1 MKKKASEKTGRAP
14 QKSSRYFRLVIP
26 NLTDYTNSSESQ
38 LQLLKQQTLQFL
50 QQNQKHRHLQY
61 YSIAVQRHLNN
72 VPHLDIL
79 LLYEKSVKNSLNRF
93 DKYIKHGDLT
103 TYRKINECILN
114 YNYKYDKFPLTNLP
128 QDNKKI
134 INLHELKRD
143 PYLFLYTKMKQDPL
157 HFNLEQYVESSQL
170 SEHISGWSGIKT
182 KLKDMQQ
189 AAANLILRN
198 KPGFQ
203 LITRELIESQLS
215 SDQLKLY
222 DSWGGY
228 QTIVNYLNQIP
239 CYGYKRPIK
248 TKNLLI
254 TGPPN
259 CGKTTLFSNRYPQEG
274 QTPIANFVSIYPMA
288 TKDWWPRYKSE
299 TYKLIFWNEAKLTS
313 YSYDILL
320 RVLEGTQVDL
330 PYKGGST
337 LKYDNPLVVMTS
349 NLTLQQMIS
358 QKFNYNSRYQ
368 QMANANLN
376 VRVQNVIL
384 PQGYDLFLIQKLFL
398 PLNTLS
404 IN

>member
-1 MKKKASEKTGRAP
+1 MKKKASEKTGRADL
-14 QKSSRYFRLVIP
+14 KTGKYYRLVIP

-79 LLYEKSVKNSLNRF
+79 LLYEKSVQTSLNRF

-143 PYLFLYTKMKQDPL
+143 PYRFLELQMLKDPL
-157 HFNLEQYVESSQL
+157 HFNVQQYLRANDLYHLISS
-170 SEHISGWSGIKT
+170 WSSIKS
-182 KLKDMQQ
+182 KLKDSQE

-203 LITRELIESQLS
+203 LITRQLIESQLS

-239 CYGYKRPIK
+239 CYGYKRPLK
-248 TKNLLI
+248 TMNLLI
-254 TGPPN
+254 TGPPSI
-259 CGKTTLFSNRYPQEG
+259 GKTSLFQSDLNQSTNCVQNY
-274 QTPIANFVSIYPMA
+274 ISLYPMGF
-288 TKDWWPRYKSE
+288 KDWWPKYRSQVY
-299 TYKLIFWNEAKLTS
+299 TLIFWNEAKLTS
-313 YSYDILL
+313 YSYDTILK
-320 RVLEGTQVDL
+320 VLEGSKVDL

-337 LKYDNPLVVMTS
+337 RKYDNPLVIMSS
-349 NLTLQQMIS
+349 NRTLDQLIYDKFPRSPFDRLMAQQ
-358 QKFNYNSRYQ
+358 
-368 QMANANLN
+368 NLAVRIHN
-376 VRVQNVIL
+376 VVVPKGHN
-384 PQGYDLFLIQKLFL
+384 LFLLQKLL
-398 PLNTLS
+398 LHPK
-404 IN
+404 